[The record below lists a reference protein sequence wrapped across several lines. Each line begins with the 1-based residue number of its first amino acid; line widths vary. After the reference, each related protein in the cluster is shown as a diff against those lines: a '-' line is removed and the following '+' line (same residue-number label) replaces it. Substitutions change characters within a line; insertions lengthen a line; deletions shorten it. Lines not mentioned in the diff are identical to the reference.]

1 MRKYAFRRLL
11 QLIPILFAITF
22 LSYGMMR
29 IAGSDVVTQKM
40 ENTGQIL
47 SEDKL
52 NAAREQLGLDK
63 PFLTQY
69 FVWLGKLLHGD
80 MGNSYVSSL
89 PVFDTFISKLP
100 ATLLLTVTSILL
112 TIIISIPLGIL
123 SAVKQNTITD
133 YLIRLCSFIGNSLPN
148 FFVSLLLM
156 YFLAIRL
163 RIFPV
168 ISKDVSLKSV
178 AMPAIT
184 LAIAM
189 SAKYLRQVRATV
201 LDELSKDYVAG
212 AKARGVKFSVTL
224 WKSIMKASLV
234 TIITLLMLSVGN
246 LLGGTAIVESIFMWD
261 GVGKMAVDAISMRD
275 YPIIQAYVMWMGK
288 SAYRSVIPV
297 PGSEN
302 PSGRCETMSEKQ
314 NKNVTVRV
322 QKIKKNH
329 IKQKLIFF
337 LILAIGLV
345 ILAIFSEHLCPYD
358 PYAQNLASAL
368 QPPSLQHP
376 MGTDTYGRDM
386 LSRVISG
393 ARASIFS
400 TFILVAVI
408 AVLGTAVGVCC
419 GYFGGA
425 ADAVMMRIS
434 DVCLAFPGLVFA
446 MAIAAILGGG
456 IQNAII
462 ALAVVSWPKYS
473 RIARGQTLALKE
485 EPYIH
490 AAILAGDSSGQIM
503 LRHILPNMLGPVLVT
518 AMLDIGTMMME
529 LAGLS
534 FLGLGAQIPM
544 AEWGS
549 MMSSGRSMIQTYP
562 WVVLSPGIAIFISVA
577 IFNLLGDTVRDY
589 LDPKNSRS

>member
-1 MRKYAFRRLL
+1 
-11 QLIPILFAITF
+11 
-22 LSYGMMR
+22 
-29 IAGSDVVTQKM
+29 
-40 ENTGQIL
+40 
-47 SEDKL
+47 
-52 NAAREQLGLDK
+52 
-63 PFLTQY
+63 
-69 FVWLGKLLHGD
+69 
-80 MGNSYVSSL
+80 
-89 PVFDTFISKLP
+89 
-100 ATLLLTVTSILL
+100 
-112 TIIISIPLGIL
+112 
-123 SAVKQNTITD
+123 
-133 YLIRLCSFIGNSLPN
+133 
-148 FFVSLLLM
+148 
-156 YFLAIRL
+156 
-163 RIFPV
+163 
-168 ISKDVSLKSV
+168 
-178 AMPAIT
+178 
-184 LAIAM
+184 
-189 SAKYLRQVRATV
+189 
-201 LDELSKDYVAG
+201 
-212 AKARGVKFSVTL
+212 
-224 WKSIMKASLV
+224 
-234 TIITLLMLSVGN
+234 
-246 LLGGTAIVESIFMWD
+246 
-261 GVGKMAVDAISMRD
+261 
-275 YPIIQAYVMWMGK
+275 
-288 SAYRSVIPV
+288 
-297 PGSEN
+297 
-302 PSGRCETMSEKQ
+302 MSEKQ

-337 LILAIGLV
+337 RILAIGLV
-345 ILAIFSEHLCPYD
+345 ILAIFSEYLCPYD
-358 PYAQNLASAL
+358 PAAQDLASAL

-446 MAIAAILGGG
+446 MVIAAILGGG
-456 IQNAII
+456 IQNAVI

-490 AAILAGDSSGQIM
+490 AAILAGDSSVQIM
-503 LRHILPNMLGPVLVT
+503 LRHILPNMLGPVLIT

-549 MMSSGRSMIQTYP
+549 MMSGGRSMIQTYP

-589 LDPKNSRS
+589 LDPKNSRL

>member
-1 MRKYAFRRLL
+1 
-11 QLIPILFAITF
+11 
-22 LSYGMMR
+22 
-29 IAGSDVVTQKM
+29 
-40 ENTGQIL
+40 
-47 SEDKL
+47 
-52 NAAREQLGLDK
+52 
-63 PFLTQY
+63 
-69 FVWLGKLLHGD
+69 
-80 MGNSYVSSL
+80 
-89 PVFDTFISKLP
+89 
-100 ATLLLTVTSILL
+100 
-112 TIIISIPLGIL
+112 
-123 SAVKQNTITD
+123 
-133 YLIRLCSFIGNSLPN
+133 
-148 FFVSLLLM
+148 
-156 YFLAIRL
+156 
-163 RIFPV
+163 
-168 ISKDVSLKSV
+168 
-178 AMPAIT
+178 
-184 LAIAM
+184 
-189 SAKYLRQVRATV
+189 
-201 LDELSKDYVAG
+201 
-212 AKARGVKFSVTL
+212 
-224 WKSIMKASLV
+224 
-234 TIITLLMLSVGN
+234 
-246 LLGGTAIVESIFMWD
+246 
-261 GVGKMAVDAISMRD
+261 
-275 YPIIQAYVMWMGK
+275 
-288 SAYRSVIPV
+288 
-297 PGSEN
+297 
-302 PSGRCETMSEKQ
+302 MSEMQ

-345 ILAIFSEHLCPYD
+345 ILAIFSEYLCPYD
-358 PYAQNLASAL
+358 PYAQDLASAL

-456 IQNAII
+456 IQNAVI

-549 MMSSGRSMIQTYP
+549 MMSGGRSMIQTYP

-589 LDPKNSRS
+589 LDPKNSRL